1 MLSGK
6 DDHDKLGNL
15 CKKTYKEQL
24 IWMLNGYWHK
34 FGESEAEN
42 FWLYH
47 EKLKELD
54 MDSHENGCALDELNA
69 HRFLEHFNLTMTVRE
84 MRNGLRETG
93 AIGQTEK
100 FKAVPPTHVLIHNYK
115 VDFHELVNSSQ
126 GDNKAEL
133 EEAQKKLDAVMAAF
147 EESNARA
154 QEAAVALE
162 KSKQAEAAA
171 YAAAEESKVK
181 EQESIAAKA
190 ELEAALAELKAQEDA
205 YNNKTEELKRKSEEG
220 GVVSRNKA
228 KNELAQHLG
237 EDPLPLRR
245 AKINQEAAVRKAE
258 KAAKA
263 AAEAVVASEAA
274 AQKASE
280 AVQASV
286 EAKAAAEAAVEV
298 ARQKVAEAEAYLE
311 EVKSKPGQAEGAIWW
326 MERELHEAKKYLP
339 ESKGGIRK

>member
-1 MLSGK
+1 MG
-6 DDHDKLGNL
+6 
-15 CKKTYKEQL
+15 
-24 IWMLNGYWHK
+24 
-34 FGESEAEN
+34 
-42 FWLYH
+42 
-47 EKLKELD
+47 
-54 MDSHENGCALDELNA
+54 
-69 HRFLEHFNLTMTVRE
+69 
-84 MRNGLRETG
+84 
-93 AIGQTEK
+93 
-100 FKAVPPTHVLIHNYK
+100 
-115 VDFHELVNSSQ
+115 
-126 GDNKAEL
+126 
-133 EEAQKKLDAVMAAF
+133 
-147 EESNARA
+147 
-154 QEAAVALE
+154 
-162 KSKQAEAAA
+162 
-171 YAAAEESKVK
+171 
-181 EQESIAAKA
+181 
-190 ELEAALAELKAQEDA
+190 EDA

-245 AKINQEAAVRKAE
+245 AKINQ
-258 KAAKA
+258 
-263 AAEAVVASEAA
+263 EAA